1 MPEIKVP
8 IGGFDIFKIVGAVF
22 ALAVAWTTIDS
33 KVQAQA
39 IMMADHEARIR
50 SMESLVLVEFGAMRG
65 DMKSEFHGMKLRVT
79 ALEKAVEKVG
89 EK

>member
-8 IGGFDIFKIVGAVF
+8 IGGLDIFKIVMAAI

>member
-8 IGGFDIFKIVGAVF
+8 IGGIDVMKWGGAIV
-22 ALAVAWTTIDS
+22 ALAIAWATIDA